1 MTQTIQI
8 ETDAIVIGGGFGGCN
23 SLYKLREQGLSVK
36 LIEAGSA
43 FGGVWHWNRYPGARV
58 DTEMPSYQFNIPAV
72 WKGWNWSQRFPGDEE
87 LRRYFQ
93 HVDSVLGLSKDAL
106 FNAIVTRVQ
115 YDVGSCRWT
124 VVTNTGLQA
133 TCKYLIAAT
142 GSSYKKHYPKFQGLN
157 TYAGKLVHAADYPKD
172 LDITGKRV
180 GIVGN
185 GASGLQ
191 IVQDLAKKDC
201 QLNVFIRTPCF
212 AIPMRQREITPEEAE
227 MMKGYY
233 DGIFDRCYKSVTG
246 FPHNTRLQSAH
257 QATPE
262 ERKVLFDELWA
273 RGGYSF
279 LVSNYYDFLLD
290 EKANSIFYDYW
301 VQKTRARMTNL
312 EKMDLVA
319 PLKQHMLIGTK
330 RPSLEQDYYEMVDRP
345 NVTLHNLKQSPIVEF
360 DTTGLVTCEGSSNKH
375 LDLDIV
381 MCATGYD
388 AVTGSLL
395 DLGITDKNGQSLE
408 EKWSNGVL
416 THLGLM
422 VPDAPNF
429 FMVYGPQAPTSLA
442 NGPPFIEMEV
452 DWICKA
458 IVKMD
463 REGLQSIEPTQQAA
477 EEWRDHVAAVSEHTL
492 YPKTDS
498 WYMGSNIPGKRR
510 EPLIYLGGMQR
521 WWQSCTEALEN
532 WDGFSTK

>member
-1 MTQTIQI
+1 MEQGTPI

-58 DTEMPSYQFNIPAV
+58 DSEMPSYQFNIPAV

-87 LRRYFQ
+87 LRQYFQ
-93 HVDSVLGLSKDAL
+93 HVDSVLELNKDAY
-106 FNAIVTRVQ
+106 FNTIVTRVQ
-115 YDVGSCRWT
+115 YDVDSGRWT
-124 VVTNTGLQA
+124 IGTNTGLRA
-133 TCKYLIAAT
+133 TCKFLIAAT
-142 GSSYKKHYPKFQGLN
+142 GSSYKKHFPQFQGLDA
-157 TYAGKLVHAADYPKD
+157 YAGPLIHAADYPEN
-172 LDITGKRV
+172 LDVTGKRV

-201 QLNVFIRTPCF
+201 QLDVFIRTPCF
-212 AIPMRQREITPEEAE
+212 AIPMRQREISPEEAE

-233 DGIFDRCYKSVTG
+233 DGLFDRCYKSVSG
-246 FPHNTRLQSAH
+246 FPHNTRPQSAH

-262 ERKVLFDELWA
+262 ERKTLFDELWA
-273 RGGYSF
+273 RGGYNF

-290 EKANSIFYDYW
+290 EKANSMFYDYW
-301 VQKTRARMTNL
+301 VQQIRARMTDR
-312 EKMDLVA
+312 EKMELVA
-319 PLKQHMLIGTK
+319 PLKQHMWIGTK
-330 RPSLEQDYYEMVDRP
+330 RPSLEQDYYEMIDRP
-345 NVTLHNLKQSPIVEF
+345 NVTLHNLKQFPIVEF
-360 DTTGLVTCEGSSNKH
+360 DSNGLVTSDGKTTRH
-375 LDLDIV
+375 QALDIV
-381 MCATGYD
+381 VCATGYD

-395 DLGITDKNGQSLE
+395 DLGITDKNGQPLE
-408 EKWSNGVL
+408 EKWRNGVL

-422 VPDAPNF
+422 IPDVPNF

-452 DWICKA
+452 DWICKVIA
-458 IVKMD
+458 KMD
-463 REGLQSIEPTQQAA
+463 KESLESVEPTEQAA
-477 EEWRDHVAAVSEHTL
+477 EQWRDHVATVCEHTL
-492 YPKTDS
+492 YPKTAS

-521 WWQSCTEALEN
+521 WWQSCTEALATWN
-532 WDGFSTK
+532 GFSTK